1 MTRLE
6 IVLDRLFKSGIITT
20 LIGLGIIM
28 TGVTA
33 WVIGKV
39 DASEVAIIAAVATP
53 LLFLKDKN
61 IGLNG

>member
-20 LIGLGIIM
+20 LLALVIIM
-28 TGVTA
+28 TGVTCWA
-33 WVIGKV
+33 FGKV

-61 IGLNG
+61 IGING